1 MAISIPVSTQ
11 QTPFKKGRKPLEI
24 FGRVLF
30 YAIILVLL
38 VYTIFPFYWAVK
50 TSLTPPGQIFA
61 DPIEY
66 WPSRPT
72 FQNYIAVFEQRAF
85 HLNLLSSF
93 VVSTSTVFLS
103 MVIGS
108 LAAYALGRFRFK
120 GKQFMMYAVLA
131 VSMFPQ
137 IAVLPGLFSLVR
149 TEILGV
155 KLYNTWG
162 SLIFSYLIFTLPFTV
177 WVLTSFVREIP
188 AELEEAA
195 LVDGASTSQ
204 TLWHVLLPVMGPSLV
219 TTGLLAFIN
228 AWNEYLFA
236 LTFILTPDLKTV
248 PVSITSFGGASS
260 YESPW
265 TIIMA
270 ASVIVTVPL
279 IILVLIFQNRIVSG
293 LTAGAVKG

>member
-1 MAISIPVSTQ
+1 MAISIPISTQ
-11 QTPFKKGRKPLEI
+11 QSPRKKGRKPLEI
-24 FGRVLF
+24 IGRILF
-30 YAIILVLL
+30 YAIIFVLL
-38 VYTIFPFYWAVK
+38 IYTVFPFYWAVK
-50 TSLTPPGQIFA
+50 TSLTPAGQIFA

-66 WPSRPT
+66 WPSKPT
-72 FQNYIAVFEQRAF
+72 FQNYIAVFQQRAF
-85 HLNLLSSF
+85 HLNLISSF
-93 VVSTSTVFLS
+93 VVSASSVFLS
-103 MVIGS
+103 MLIGS

-149 TEILGV
+149 TEIFGM

-188 AELEEAA
+188 GELEEAA
-195 LVDGASTSQ
+195 LVDGASTTQ

-248 PVSITSFGGASS
+248 PVSITSFGGASA

>member
-1 MAISIPVSTQ
+1 MAISIPMSTQ
-11 QTPFKKGRKPLEI
+11 APRKKGRKPLEI
-24 FGRVLF
+24 IGRILF
-30 YAIILVLL
+30 YAIIFVLL
-38 VYTIFPFYWAVK
+38 IYTVFPFYWAVK
-50 TSLTPPGQIFA
+50 TSLTPAGQIFA

-66 WPSRPT
+66 WPAQPT
-72 FQNYIAVFEQRAF
+72 FQNYISVFQQRSF

-93 VVSTSTVFLS
+93 VVSASSVFLS
-103 MVIGS
+103 MLIGS
-108 LAAYALGRFRFK
+108 LAAYALGRFRFT

-149 TEILGV
+149 TEIFGI

-188 AELEEAA
+188 GELEEAA
-195 LVDGASTSQ
+195 LVDGASTTQ

-248 PVSITSFGGASS
+248 PVSITSFGGASA

-279 IILVLIFQNRIVSG
+279 IVLVLIFQNRIVSG